1 MPRTRP
7 IRNERLIATT
17 ETQSV
22 ELTEHD
28 IKEMFKDRIVSL
40 HLKNKFFEFATK
52 SGELFNCPICFAD
65 LKQPEAFMLLVCGHH
80 TCGSCYHYSPERRC
94 PVCRS

>member
-7 IRNERLIATT
+7 IRNERLIAQT
-17 ETQSV
+17 ETQSL
-22 ELTEHD
+22 ELSEHEF
-28 IKEMFKDRIVSL
+28 KEIFKERIVSL

-52 SGELFNCPICFAD
+52 SGEVFNCPCCLND
-65 LKQPEAFMLLVCGHH
+65 LKQPEAFCLLICGHFL
-80 TCGSCYHYSPERRC
+80 CWSCNHYSPERRC